1 MAESVS
7 GDATTGIYEPL
18 KPPFQ
23 ALNDT
28 NQGPLAMVVSIPLII
43 IASIVVL
50 VKLWTVYGTTRR
62 LGINDATAIAAMALG
77 IAYTIALNQSIQ
89 HGLGRVADELDES
102 MIEALSKDYFAANIL
117 LYPALVCA
125 KATVILLIITIKPQ
139 RRVLLASQALL
150 GVSIIWGL
158 ASVIAISLQ
167 CSPSRWVMGPNAS
180 NTCVSQRAMQIT
192 IRSIDALIDVA
203 IVLLP
208 IFMMQSVQTSFSKK
222 LWVVALF
229 ATRMITPIMTLVS
242 VATLSDFYDA
252 LTEDRPFHAITPLIW
267 TSVALCLSI
276 ITACIPSIKRF
287 LADWASGL
295 SRAAIN
301 DSFEMDHT
309 IGMSGSRNNG
319 SVAWKQ
325 RLTKSAQ
332 RSAGTSSDSVKGL
345 VDGVI
350 VQTKGYHVEYEEE
363 QVSVDGNR
371 STSSGR
377 EVVPNNASG
386 TRVNT

>member
-1 MAESVS
+1 MPKIFI
-7 GDATTGIYEPL
+7 T
-18 KPPFQ
+18 
-23 ALNDT
+23 
-28 NQGPLAMVVSIPLII
+28 LA
-43 IASIVVL
+43 
-50 VKLWTVYGTTRR
+50 
-62 LGINDATAIAAMALG
+62 D
-77 IAYTIALNQSIQ
+77 
-89 HGLGRVADELDES
+89 S
-102 MIEALSKDYFAANIL
+102 MNS
-117 LYPALVCA
+117 
-125 KATVILLIITIKPQ
+125 
-139 RRVLLASQALL
+139 
-150 GVSIIWGL
+150 
-158 ASVIAISLQ
+158 
-167 CSPSRWVMGPNAS
+167 
-180 NTCVSQRAMQIT
+180 
-192 IRSIDALIDVA
+192 
-203 IVLLP
+203 
-208 IFMMQSVQTSFSKK
+208 
-222 LWVVALF
+222 
-229 ATRMITPIMTLVS
+229 TPIMTLVS